1 LPIESSISSKT
12 RCQGPQALHTIVGVL
27 SKDTIAT
34 RIALVAFLVTGV
46 GRLPVEASDDLTWS
60 VRKIRKNE
68 TDKDGS
74 EVTAHDC

>member
-1 LPIESSISSKT
+1 
-12 RCQGPQALHTIVGVL
+12 VGVL

-34 RIALVAFLVTGV
+34 RIALVAFLGTSV
-46 GRLPVEASDDLTWS
+46 GRLPGEASDDLTWG